1 MTRARPAIVRVT
13 DSIAPNTIAGGDG
26 GGCAQPDR
34 ALQRGADRHP
44 EASWPRGR
52 LEEWL
57 RNREAAAKDPN
68 A

>member
-52 LEEWL
+52 LEE
-57 RNREAAAKDPN
+57 
-68 A
+68 